1 MALRKHAVTIEGDP
15 KLNRDVGKTF
25 VITEMDAFKAE
36 WWAIKLTLALGK
48 AGMELPEHIQ
58 GMAAVAAA
66 GLGAL
71 MKIDPADAKPLLDE
85 MLTCAVYQHA
95 PNHPPMAL
103 EGNVEEPSTLLT
115 LRKEIFKLH
124 TGFLTAGGTPT

>member
-1 MALRKHAVTIEGDP
+1 MALRTAVVTIDGDP
-15 KLNRDVGKTF
+15 KKNRDAGKTF
-25 VITEMDAFKAE
+25 LLTEMDAFKAE
-36 WWAIKLTLALGK
+36 WWAIKLTLALGR
-48 AGMELPEHIQ
+48 AGMDLPENIQ
-58 GMAAVAAA
+58 GMAAIAAA

-95 PNHPPMAL
+95 PKHPPLPL

-124 TGFLTAGGTPT
+124 TGFLVAGNTP